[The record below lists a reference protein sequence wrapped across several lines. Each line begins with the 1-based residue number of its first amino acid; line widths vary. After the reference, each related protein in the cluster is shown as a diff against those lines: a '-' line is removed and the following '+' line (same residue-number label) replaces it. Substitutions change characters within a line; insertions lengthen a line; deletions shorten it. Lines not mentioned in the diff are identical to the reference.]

1 MKKMIMKNKTAITGV
16 SLVVIAMI
24 LGVMI
29 FTKLNS
35 GDVVSDNVLEDE
47 DATNPVVEELVET
60 ENEEVT
66 VEVPEIVETET
77 NVIDQKDQV
86 TSIEEP
92 LPEEPEKP
100 VLEAPE
106 ETPVPVD
113 DLNNMD
119 TEPQYDEEDVVI
131 ESEEVIVVSEDEV
144 EDVTPEP
151 EVSEDDQ
158 SDLVPASENP
168 FLNPENAANP
178 IESNGED
185 YYEDGR
191 KAGEGDKF

>member
-1 MKKMIMKNKTAITGV
+1 MKKIIMKNKTVITGV

-24 LGVMI
+24 LGVMV

-35 GDVVSDNVLEDE
+35 GELVADDVMKDE

-66 VEVPEIVETET
+66 VEVPEIMETET

-86 TSIEEP
+86 TTIEEP

-100 VLEAPE
+100 ELEAPE

-131 ESEEVIVVSEDEV
+131 ESEEVIVVADEE

-151 EVSEDDQ
+151 EVSEEEQ
-158 SDLVPASENP
+158 SELVPASENP
-168 FLNPENAANP
+168 FANPENAGNP
-178 IESNGED
+178 TELQGDDLGDGEW
-185 YYEDGR
+185 GS
-191 KAGEGDKF
+191 GDKF

>member
-24 LGVMI
+24 IGVMI

-47 DATNPVVEELVET
+47 EATNPVVEELVET

-77 NVIDQKDQV
+77 NVTEQKDQV
-86 TSIEEP
+86 ISIEEP

-100 VLEAPE
+100 ELEAPE
-106 ETPVPVD
+106 EKPVSED
-113 DLNNMD
+113 DLSNMD
-119 TEPQYDEEDVVI
+119 TEPQYDDEDVVI
-131 ESEEVIVVSEDEV
+131 ESEEVIVVADDE

-151 EVSEDDQ
+151 EVSEEKQ

-168 FLNPENAANP
+168 FANPENAGNP
-178 IESNGED
+178 TEIDGSDISD
-185 YYEDGR
+185 YVPG
-191 KAGEGDKF
+191 KGDKF

>member
-16 SLVVIAMI
+16 SLIIIAMI
-24 LGVMI
+24 IGVMI
-29 FTKLNS
+29 FAKLDS
-35 GDVVSDNVLEDE
+35 GDVVADDVMKDE

-77 NVIDQKDQV
+77 NVIDRKDQV
-86 TSIEEP
+86 TTIEEP

-100 VLEAPE
+100 ELEAPE
-106 ETPVPVD
+106 ETPVSDD

-131 ESEEVIVVSEDEV
+131 ESEEVIVVADEE

-168 FLNPENAANP
+168 FANPENVGNP
-178 IESNGED
+178 TEIDGSDISD
-185 YYEDGR
+185 YVPGT
-191 KAGEGDKF
+191 GDKF

>member
-24 LGVMI
+24 IGVMI

-35 GDVVSDNVLEDE
+35 GDVVADNVLEDE
-47 DATNPVVEELVET
+47 DATNPVVEELVEN
-60 ENEEVT
+60 EKEEVT

-86 TSIEEP
+86 TTIEEP

-100 VLEAPE
+100 ELEAPE
-106 ETPVPVD
+106 EKPVSAD

-131 ESEEVIVVSEDEV
+131 ESEEVFVVADEE

-151 EVSEDDQ
+151 EVGEEEQ

>member
-24 LGVMI
+24 IGVMI

-47 DATNPVVEELVET
+47 EATNPVVEELVET

-77 NVIDQKDQV
+77 NVTEQKDQV
-86 TSIEEP
+86 ISIEEP

-100 VLEAPE
+100 ELEAPE
-106 ETPVPVD
+106 EKPVSED
-113 DLNNMD
+113 DLSNMD
-119 TEPQYDEEDVVI
+119 TEPQYDDEDVVI
-131 ESEEVIVVSEDEV
+131 ESEEVIVVADDE

-151 EVSEDDQ
+151 EVSEEKQ

-168 FLNPENAANP
+168 FANPENAGNP
-178 IESNGED
+178 TEIDGSDISD
-185 YYEDGR
+185 YVPGT
-191 KAGEGDKF
+191 GDKF

>member
-16 SLVVIAMI
+16 SLIVIAMI

-35 GDVVSDNVLEDE
+35 GDVVADDVMKDE
-47 DATNPVVEELVET
+47 DAANPVVEELVET
-60 ENEEVT
+60 ENEETT

-86 TSIEEP
+86 TTIEEP

-100 VLEAPE
+100 ELEAPE
-106 ETPVPVD
+106 ETPVSVD

-131 ESEEVIVVSEDEV
+131 ESEEVIVVADDE

-151 EVSEDDQ
+151 EVGEEEQ

-168 FLNPENAANP
+168 FANPENAGNP
-178 IESNGED
+178 TELQGDDLGDGEW
-185 YYEDGR
+185 GS
-191 KAGEGDKF
+191 GDKF

>member
-16 SLVVIAMI
+16 ALVVIAMI

-35 GDVVSDNVLEDE
+35 GDVVADDVMKDE

-66 VEVPEIVETET
+66 VDVPEIMETET

-86 TSIEEP
+86 TTIEEP

-100 VLEAPE
+100 ELEAPE

-119 TEPQYDEEDVVI
+119 TEPQYDEEAVII
-131 ESEEVIVVSEDEV
+131 ESEEVIVVVDEDEN
-144 EDVTPEP
+144 VTPEP
-151 EVSEDDQ
+151 EVSEEEQ

-168 FLNPENAANP
+168 FANPENAGNATE
-178 IESNGED
+178 IDGSDISD
-185 YYEDGR
+185 YVPGT
-191 KAGEGDKF
+191 GDKF

>member
-24 LGVMI
+24 LGVII
-29 FTKLNS
+29 FTNLNS
-35 GDVVSDNVLEDE
+35 GDVVADDVMKDE

-66 VEVPEIVETET
+66 VEVPEIMETET
-77 NVIDQKDQV
+77 NVTDQKDQV
-86 TSIEEP
+86 TTIEEP
-92 LPEEPEKP
+92 LPEEPDKP
-100 VLEAPE
+100 ELEAPE
-106 ETPVPVD
+106 ETPVSVD

-144 EDVTPEP
+144 EAVTPEP
-151 EVSEDDQ
+151 EVTEEEQSE
-158 SDLVPASENP
+158 LVPASENP
-168 FLNPENAANP
+168 FANPENAGNP
-178 IESNGED
+178 TEIDGSDISD
-185 YYEDGR
+185 YVPGT
-191 KAGEGDKF
+191 GDKF

>member
-16 SLVVIAMI
+16 SLVIIAI
-24 LGVMI
+24 IIGVMI

-35 GDVVSDNVLEDE
+35 GDVVADDVMKDE
-47 DATNPVVEELVET
+47 DATNPVVEELVEN

-66 VEVPEIVETET
+66 VEVPEIMETET
-77 NVIDQKDQV
+77 NVTDQKEQV

-100 VLEAPE
+100 ELEAPE

-131 ESEEVIVVSEDEV
+131 ESEEVIVVADEE
-144 EDVTPEP
+144 EDVIPEP
-151 EVSEDDQ
+151 EVSEEEK

-168 FLNPENAANP
+168 FANPENAGNP
-178 IESNGED
+178 TEIDGSDISD
-185 YYEDGR
+185 YVPGT
-191 KAGEGDKF
+191 GDKF

>member
-24 LGVMI
+24 IGVMI

-47 DATNPVVEELVET
+47 EATNPVVEELVET

-77 NVIDQKDQV
+77 NVTEQKDQV
-86 TSIEEP
+86 ISIEEP

-100 VLEAPE
+100 ELEAPE
-106 ETPVPVD
+106 EKPVSED
-113 DLNNMD
+113 DLSNMD
-119 TEPQYDEEDVVI
+119 TEPQYDDEDVVI
-131 ESEEVIVVSEDEV
+131 ESEEVIVVADDE

-151 EVSEDDQ
+151 EVSEEKQ

-168 FLNPENAANP
+168 FANPENAGNATE
-178 IESNGED
+178 IDGSDISD
-185 YYEDGR
+185 YVPGT
-191 KAGEGDKF
+191 GDKF